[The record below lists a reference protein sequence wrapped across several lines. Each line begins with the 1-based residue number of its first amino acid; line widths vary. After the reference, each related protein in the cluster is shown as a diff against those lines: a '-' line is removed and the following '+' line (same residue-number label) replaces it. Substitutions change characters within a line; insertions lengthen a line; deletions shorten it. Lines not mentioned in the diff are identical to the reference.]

1 MIVVAWNQRPV
12 VLLVVVLDRF
22 ELVVVV
28 VGLVGQV
35 GDKELAYYL
44 GVLYHSV
51 HPQLQAAVIV

>member
-1 MIVVAWNQRPV
+1 MWNQRLV